1 MNYIFSI
8 KREVLVF
15 LKENKNVLLIFFSIF
30 KCNFIVS
37 S

>member
-15 LKENKNVLLIFFSIF
+15 LRKKKNVLLIFLAFSSVIL
-30 KCNFIVS
+30 
-37 S
+37 

>member
-15 LKENKNVLLIFFSIF
+15 LKEKKCFAIFLAFSSVIF
-30 KCNFIVS
+30 
-37 S
+37 

>member
-15 LKENKNVLLIFFSIF
+15 LKEKKCVLLIFLAFSSVIF
-30 KCNFIVS
+30 
-37 S
+37 

>member
-15 LKENKNVLLIFFSIF
+15 LKENKNVLLIFKHFQ
-30 KCNFIVS
+30 V
-37 S
+37 

>member
-15 LKENKNVLLIFFSIF
+15 LKERNVLLIFLAFSSVIL
-30 KCNFIVS
+30 
-37 S
+37 